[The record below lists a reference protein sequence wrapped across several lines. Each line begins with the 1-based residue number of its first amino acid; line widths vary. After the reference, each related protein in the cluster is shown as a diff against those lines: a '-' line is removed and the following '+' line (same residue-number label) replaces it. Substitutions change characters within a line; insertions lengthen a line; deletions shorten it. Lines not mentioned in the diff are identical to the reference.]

1 MNDILRIARLRIAL
15 KRAFLGRA
23 ILRVIILFKNLMILV
38 SLFAG
43 VKIELSRGP
52 TISPPI
58 YAGTRIRY
66 ALHRQEILEQY
77 HIEHH

>member
-1 MNDILRIARLRIAL
+1 MNDILRIARLH
-15 KRAFLGRA
+15 RAFLGRA

-52 TISPPI
+52 TISQPI
-58 YAGTRIRY
+58 NSGTRIRY